1 MHHFKEKIAPSTI
14 PNFMHQR
21 NAIDRI
27 EDAFYGV
34 PDALFYSLRADGS
47 VCGLIGSG

>member
-1 MHHFKEKIAPSTI
+1 MHHFKEKIEPSTI
-14 PNFMHQR
+14 LNFMHQR

-27 EDAFYGV
+27 GNAFYGV
-34 PDALFYSLRADGS
+34 SDALFYSLRADGS